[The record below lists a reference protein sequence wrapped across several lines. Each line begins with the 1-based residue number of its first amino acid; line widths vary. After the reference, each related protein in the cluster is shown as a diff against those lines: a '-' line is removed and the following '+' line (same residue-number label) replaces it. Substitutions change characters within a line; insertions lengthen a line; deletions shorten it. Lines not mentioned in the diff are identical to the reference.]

1 MTIAIKGPYSIIH
14 DKKTLDQIYAFLNLE
29 GTGPGVYARHTIINI
44 PVGLTMTRSDPRVF
58 TVTIEK

>member
-1 MTIAIKGPYSIIH
+1 M
-14 DKKTLDQIYAFLNLE
+14 E
-29 GTGPGVYARHTIINI
+29 PGVYARHTYINI